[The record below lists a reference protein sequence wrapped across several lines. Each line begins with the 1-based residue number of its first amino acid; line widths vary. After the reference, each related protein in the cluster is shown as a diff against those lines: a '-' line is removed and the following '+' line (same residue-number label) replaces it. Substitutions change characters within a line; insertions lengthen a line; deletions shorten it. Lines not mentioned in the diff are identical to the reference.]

1 MGDIWVPLAYD
12 ACVIHATEIYYIIFG
27 VLTFAGAIIGYAK
40 ARNLPWLIIGILTG
54 GVLVTAGGLILY
66 GQTNTIKIGLVLGL
80 LAMATLSGLFIPKL
94 MMNRAAPQVIV
105 MAILSGVGMVLT
117 LISFAK

>member
-1 MGDIWVPLAYD
+1 M
-12 ACVIHATEIYYIIFG
+12 IHATEIYYIVLG

-40 ARNLPWLIIGILTG
+40 AKNLPWLITGILSG
-54 GVLVTAGGLILY
+54 LVLITAGGLILY

-80 LAMATLSGLFIPKL
+80 LATATLSGLFIPKV
-94 MMNRAAPQVIV
+94 MMNRAAPQVIA
-105 MAILSGVGMVLT
+105 MAILSGAGMVLT